1 MLHSPELPM
10 SHGQAPNPIFTF
22 FIFHFEVITVG
33 WMCKNLNAGN
43 VKRCSSGREDSD
55 RQCWD
60 LGLFFSSEMSIWA
73 FTEGF
78 FSVFRCLPFP
88 LKLTVTF
95 LSV

>member
-43 VKRCSSGREDSD
+43 VKCCSSGREDLD
-55 RQCWD
+55 NVGTWVWV
-60 LGLFFSSEMSIWA
+60 FSSEMSIWA

>member
-33 WMCKNLNAGN
+33 WMCKNLNAGKTQINN
-43 VKRCSSGREDSD
+43 VGT
-55 RQCWD
+55 WVWV
-60 LGLFFSSEMSIWA
+60 FSSEMSIWA